1 MTPGARAQAAIEIL
15 DAIAASGQPAPGTAT
30 QRAVRGVPADAV
42 VNLYL
47 RARRYI
53 GSKDRA
59 AITGLVYAVLRRRAQ
74 LDWWIAYAREGARRG
89 TFGTDSRRRV
99 IAALAIIEGW
109 PAEAVADAF
118 DGGRFR
124 PAPLNESERHL
135 AQTLHGRSLEHP
147 AQPEAVQ
154 FNAPDWLLPSLRA
167 RFGGDLKREMAGLN
181 EPAPLDLRVNI
192 LRGERAAAQRQL
204 AAGGIRAAPTPLSP
218 WGLRVEGRPNLPV
231 HEAFTSGLVEIQDE
245 GSQLAALLV
254 GAKPGMRVCDFCA
267 GAGGKSLALA
277 AAMANKGHVVAC
289 DVSGPRLEGATKR
302 LRRAGVHNV
311 ERRHLDSERDP
322 WVKRQAGTFDRVL
335 VDAPCSGTGTWR
347 RNPDARWK
355 LTPQDVAE
363 LRELQARILGSAG
376 RLVKP
381 GGRLV
386 YVTCSLLPEE
396 NERQAEAFAAANP
409 DFAPIPLGD
418 VWREALGTRPPARH
432 PDKGHSD
439 GGDPWLR
446 LSPARHGTDGFFV
459 AVFARRAGPDPARKE
474 E

>member
-15 DAIAASGQPAPGTAT
+15 DAIAMAGPSVQEGAQ
-30 QRAVRGVPADAV
+30 QRAGRGIAADAV
-42 VNLYL
+42 VNAYV

-53 GSKDRA
+53 GSKDRQ
-59 AITGLVYAVLRRRAQ
+59 AITTLVYAVLRHRAQ
-74 LDWWIAYAREGARRG
+74 LDWWIGYAREGARRG

-99 IAALAIIEGW
+99 IAALAILEER
-109 PAEAVADAF
+109 PADDIAETF
-118 DGGRFR
+118 DGGKFR
-124 PAPLNESERHL
+124 PAPLNEAERHL
-135 AQTLHGRSLEHP
+135 AQTLAGRSLAHP
-147 AQPEAVQ
+147 EQPEAVQ

-167 RFGGDLKREMAGLN
+167 RFGAGLKREMLALN
-181 EPAPLDLRVNI
+181 QPAPLDLRVNV
-192 LRGERAAAQRQL
+192 LKGTREAAQREL
-204 AAGGIRAAPTPLSP
+204 AAGGIKAAPTELSP

-231 HEAFTSGLVEIQDE
+231 HAAFTSGLVEIQDE

-254 GAKPGMRVCDFCA
+254 AAKPGMRVCDFCA

-277 AAMANKGHVVAC
+277 AAMANKGHIVAC

-302 LRRAGVHNV
+302 LRRAGAHNV

-322 WVKRQAGTFDRVL
+322 WVKRHAGTFERVL
-335 VDAPCSGTGTWR
+335 IDAPCSGTGTWR

-363 LRELQARILGSAG
+363 LRDLQWRILGSAA

-381 GGRLV
+381 DGRLI

-409 DFAPIPLGD
+409 EFKPVALGD
-418 VWREALGTRPPARH
+418 VWREALGTKPPAIHADRA
-432 PDKGHSD
+432 DAGAA
-439 GGDPWLR
+439 DPWLR

-459 AVFARRAGPDPARKE
+459 AVFQRKAKGE
-474 E
+474 